1 MSKATNITYHP
12 GKLVRND
19 RAAVTGSKGLTVW
32 MTGLSGSG
40 KSTLAVAI
48 EAALVTKGV
57 AAFRLDGDNV
67 REGLCK
73 DLGFSAEERRENIRR
88 VAEVACLMN
97 QAGLVTLV
105 SLITPTADLR
115 ALAREI
121 HAAHNAPF
129 LTCYVEAS
137 VETCK
142 TRDPKGLYARAETGE
157 IPNFTGISAPFDI
170 PENAEL
176 VLKTESYSVETLIE
190 QAIGRIAP

>member
-12 GKLVRND
+12 GKLTRND
-19 RAAVTGSKGLTVW
+19 RSAVTGSTGLTVW

-48 EAALVTKGV
+48 ESALVARGV

-67 REGLCK
+67 REGLCQ

-105 SLITPTADLR
+105 SLITPTSELQSACARDSRSQQRTVSHLLR
-115 ALAREI
+115 RSK
-121 HAAHNAPF
+121 
-129 LTCYVEAS
+129 C
-137 VETCK
+137 
-142 TRDPKGLYARAETGE
+142 
-157 IPNFTGISAPFDI
+157 
-170 PENAEL
+170 
-176 VLKTESYSVETLIE
+176 
-190 QAIGRIAP
+190 